1 MLHTITHKALALLLM
16 VSALPAMAVD
26 VKWDFQSGRSG
37 QTATVSEQNVIASEL
52 VKAVGLSYQGTVKVG
67 STTLTKMQPAVQTSS
82 ASASACMR
90 FILIPRAGITFT
102 PTKVSFDCCR
112 CGTNGGNIGYAI
124 QSGTAEEKQLATGI
138 KPNRNNESAT
148 TQCQSDVTGVEATS
162 HQPLSLII
170 YVYNLSTAKQVGL
183 ANIVIEGTA
192 TGTAGE
198 STLYSVKLKI
208 SPEGAAIVSQDPEG
222 DSFVGLTP
230 LTFTVKA
237 NDGYRFIDWQDG
249 QGNTLSTLKSIDLT
263 LTTDTTLVAH
273 CFQLPVMDRGC
284 YDFIVPD
291 DGTVK
296 DAIAAANNRAD
307 ASKRYRIFI
316 RPGDHQMPASQT
328 ETSRGSDGVDYPSPN
343 NYVEKSNVSFIGL
356 DYKTTSFRNTLP
368 QVYLDGKYGKTH
380 PLEGN
385 YPDAL
390 TIRPGVSN
398 TYFQGVTV
406 KSDMLD
412 AAGRNAALKDY
423 GDRTIMKDAS
433 LWGYQDT
440 YVSNGHRYYFEGGLL
455 RGRTDY
461 LCGGGDAYFNGVE
474 LLMCEAGGKVTAP
487 CGPTSTGKG
496 YVFRDCRITGP
507 QSVDGKFTLGRPWGT
522 GTPTAIY
529 INTEMEVAPS
539 TLGWDEMGTGYPAR
553 FAEYGS
559 HRSDG
564 TVISLE
570 GRKTTFAST
579 HTNNPVL
586 TEDEAESY
594 TIAATVGGSDNWDP
608 TVQTRQISAPQSVSL
623 NGTTLSWQA
632 ADGAIGY
639 VVCSKDTAVAFTC
652 NTSCT
657 VPDANGSYTV
667 RAANEMGGL
676 GEPSAATATTGIAII
691 STNTQT
697 SLASAEAVYNMQGQR
712 LLRCPFQG
720 KGVYIVGHR
729 KVVMK

>member
-1 MLHTITHKALALLLM
+1 MLHTFTHKVLTLLLAA
-16 VSALPAMAVD
+16 STLPAMAID
-26 VKWDFQSGRSG
+26 VKWDFQSGQSG
-37 QTATVSEQNVIASEL
+37 QSATVSEQNVIASEL

-67 STTLTKMQPAVQTSS
+67 STTLTKMQPTAQTSS
-82 ASASACMR
+82 ASAAACMR
-90 FILIPRAGITFT
+90 FILIPRPGITFT

-112 CGTNGGNIGYAI
+112 CGTNGGNIDYAL
-124 QSGTAEEKQLATGI
+124 QAGTADEKSLATGI
-138 KPNRNNESAT
+138 KPNRNNESAAT
-148 TQCQSDVTGVEATS
+148 ACQSDVTGVETTS
-162 HQPLSLII
+162 QQPLSLII

-198 STLYSVKLKI
+198 STTYSVKLKV
-208 SPEGAAIVSQDPEG
+208 SPEGAATVSQDPEG
-222 DSFVGLTP
+222 DSFVGYTP
-230 LTFTVKA
+230 LTFTAKA
-237 NDGYRFIDWQDG
+237 NEGYRFIDWQDG
-249 QGNTLSTLKSIDLT
+249 EGNTLSTLKTIDLT
-263 LTTDTTLVAH
+263 LTADTVLVVH
-273 CFQLPVMDRGC
+273 CFQLPVIDRGC

-296 DAIAAANNRAD
+296 DAIEAANNRAD

-316 RPGDHQMPASQT
+316 RPGDHRMPASPT
-328 ETSRGSDGVDYPSPN
+328 ETSLGSDGVYYPSPN

-368 QVYLDGKYGKTH
+368 QVYLDGRYGKTH

-385 YPDAL
+385 NPDAL
-390 TIRPGVSN
+390 TIRSSVSN

-412 AAGRNAALKDY
+412 ATGRNAALKDY

-461 LCGGGDAYFNGVE
+461 LCGSGDAYFNGVE
-474 LLMCEAGGKVTAP
+474 LLMCESGGKVTAP

-507 QSVDGKFTLGRPWGT
+507 ASVDGNFTLGRPWGN

-559 HRSDG
+559 HRPDG
-564 TVISLE
+564 TVISLD

-586 TEDEAESY
+586 TEDEADDY
-594 TIAATVGGSDNWDP
+594 TIATTVGGSDNWDP
-608 TVQTRQISAPQSVSL
+608 TEQTRQISAPKGVSL
-623 NGTTLSWQA
+623 SGTTLSWQA

-639 VVCSKDTAVAFTC
+639 VVCSQDTAVAFTTA
-652 NTSCT
+652 TSCT

-667 RAANEMGGL
+667 RSANEMGGL
-676 GEPSAATATTGIAII
+676 GEPSAATATTAITI
-691 STNTQT
+691 ITDKAPT
-697 SLASAEAVYNMQGQR
+697 SMASAEAVYNLQGQR
-712 LLRCPFQG
+712 LPRLPFRG
-720 KGVYIVGHR
+720 KGVFIVGHR
-729 KVVMK
+729 KMVMR